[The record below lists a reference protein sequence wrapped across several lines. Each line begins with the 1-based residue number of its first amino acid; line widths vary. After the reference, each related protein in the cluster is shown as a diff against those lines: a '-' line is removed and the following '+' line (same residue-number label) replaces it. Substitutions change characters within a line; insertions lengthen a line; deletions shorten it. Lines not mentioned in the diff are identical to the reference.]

1 MKASFLRR
9 PALASLIGLAAVI
22 SSGCVVTGGG
32 YGYGDGVGIGVD
44 YYEPYGAVYGGW
56 APSYHVAP
64 VRDDYHRPES
74 GSGHPAPH
82 AYRAAPPSRSMPSI
96 PSRSGSGDSRSH

>member
-1 MKASFLRR
+1 MTASFLRR
-9 PALASLIGLAAVI
+9 SALASLIGLAAVL
-22 SSGCVVTGGG
+22 SSGCVATGGG

-64 VRDDYHRPES
+64 VRDGYHRPDS
-74 GSGHPAPH
+74 GSGHPAQH
-82 AYRAAPPSRSMPSI
+82 AYRSAPASHSVPSI
-96 PSRSGSGDSRSH
+96 PSRSSSGGSRSH